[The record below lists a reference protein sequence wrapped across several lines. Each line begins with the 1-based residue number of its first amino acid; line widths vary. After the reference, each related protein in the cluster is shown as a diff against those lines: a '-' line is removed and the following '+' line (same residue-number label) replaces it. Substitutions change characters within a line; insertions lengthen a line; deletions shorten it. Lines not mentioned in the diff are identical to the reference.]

1 LYASNYFFQEAT
13 SALDAESEHVV
24 QEALDQLLQAK
35 NKDMTTVIVAHR
47 LRTVRNADCIAFLE
61 GGRVVEQGTHDE
73 LLQAPTGR
81 YKRMVERASSTG
93 VLPEY

>member
-1 LYASNYFFQEAT
+1 
-13 SALDAESEHVV
+13 VV

-35 NKDMTTVIVAHR
+35 NNDMTTVIVAHR

-81 YKRMVERASSTG
+81 YKRMVERAGSNG
-93 VLPEY
+93 VLNGNTSYLTQKYGG